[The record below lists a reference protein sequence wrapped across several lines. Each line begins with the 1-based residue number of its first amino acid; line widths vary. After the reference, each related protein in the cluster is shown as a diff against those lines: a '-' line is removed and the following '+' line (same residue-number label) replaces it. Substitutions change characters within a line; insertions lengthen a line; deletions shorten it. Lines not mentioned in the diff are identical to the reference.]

1 MTGIEHRRQMVSILR
16 LRRPIGGIRMRRI
29 AISCVSLAFVL
40 AVAASP
46 LGAQQDKSKRPS
58 PPATAKCELAG
69 GKTVTIDYSS
79 PRKKGR
85 NVFPD
90 VVKYDQVWRTGAN
103 EATTFVTTGDVM
115 VGGTHVPAGSYTLF
129 TIPGKD
135 KWTLILSK
143 KTGEWGT
150 DYPGEKEDL
159 ARVEMKAGTASAP
172 VENFTISFEKAGNG
186 CTLKLAW
193 DTTTASVSVG
203 PM

>member
-1 MTGIEHRRQMVSILR
+1 
-16 LRRPIGGIRMRRI
+16 MRRI
-29 AISCVSLAFVL
+29 AIGSGSFVLVL

-46 LGAQQDKSKRPS
+46 LWAQQDKSKRPS
-58 PPATAKCELAG
+58 PPATAQCELAG

-90 VVKYDQVWRTGAN
+90 VVKYGEVWRTGAN
-103 EATTFVTTGDVM
+103 EATTFVTTGDIM
-115 VGGTHVPAGSYTLF
+115 VGSTHVPAGSYTLF
-129 TIPGKD
+129 TLPGKD
-135 KWTLILSK
+135 KWTLIISK

-172 VENFTISFEKAGNG
+172 VENFTIVFEKAGNG

-203 PM
+203 TM